1 MSQGEILDILK
12 KEKKPLSAREIIE
25 QLDINPKRVYVLIKI
40 LLKYE
45 EIKCIE
51 IPRDLAMKLYRS
63 KRRMRLYYVI

>member
-1 MSQGEILDILK
+1 MSQGEILEVLK
-12 KEKKPLSAREIIE
+12 KEKKPLSAAEIIN

-51 IPRDLAMKLYRS
+51 IPKDLAMKLYRS
-63 KRRMRLYYVI
+63 KRRMRLYYVT